1 VVSLAFSLGPGEGVL
16 EVGHLGLALGKGLPL
31 SQDLLL
37 EVVGVLLGLLK
48 LLDPLLL
55 GLELLGGVSDLPA
68 EIFLLLGGLGL
79 GLGEGGDLLVAV
91 RGELALLLVQE
102 LLLFA
107 SVALLDIM
115 QLLLEVL
122 VERLAKLGLSL

>member
-1 VVSLAFSLGPGEGVL
+1 MVSLAFSLGPGERVL

-79 GLGEGGDLLVAV
+79 GLGKGGDLLVAV

>member
-1 VVSLAFSLGPGEGVL
+1 MVSLAFSLGAGEGVL

-55 GLELLGGVSDLPA
+55 GLELLGGVSDLLA

>member
-1 VVSLAFSLGPGEGVL
+1 VVSLAISLGPGERVL

>member
-1 VVSLAFSLGPGEGVL
+1 VVSLAVSLGPGERVL

>member
-1 VVSLAFSLGPGEGVL
+1 VVSLAFSLGAGEGVL

-102 LLLFA
+102 FLLFA

-122 VERLAKLGLSL
+122 VQRLAKLGLSL